1 MKFMATNTG
10 SLVAAANAIGNVP
23 TTFDSLESPDLSLPE
38 QFDTFLD
45 VFSNPN
51 SHYKDM
57 SIARVGGPGPAGE
70 LRGEVAVWPDHRT
83 SKPVSRTSR
92 NRSTTSSRRRAVDR
106 EGGAIAGTVTAAA
119 RRPVSKRRPA
129 RGRARRYGTVSLFM
143 LPWIIGFVVFIAYP
157 MIASLYYSFTNYD
170 LLEDPTWVGLQ
181 NYRFMFTKDPMF
193 WQAMRNT
200 LWIIAVGVPL
210 QIVTSLSLAWLLTRP
225 KRGSRYYRTF
235 LFLPTMVPPVAA
247 ALGFRVPVQPGLRPD
262 QPGTQG
268 GGRRQPAPMVLQRL
282 LVEVGPGLPQP
293 VGRRTDDDRS
303 SSPASWM
310 SLASCMRRPRSR
322 APSSWQRF
330 RFVTLPMISPV
341 MFFSVVIGVIAG
353 FQYFT
358 QAYVASF
365 AVSGQPTGGASSN
378 IGGPEESTLFYS
390 LHLYIKGFAHF
401 QMGYASAMAWILFII
416 IMACTIVIIRTS
428 RRWVHYQGGFR

>member
-1 MKFMATNTG
+1 M
-10 SLVAAANAIGNVP
+10 
-23 TTFDSLESPDLSLPE
+23 
-38 QFDTFLD
+38 
-45 VFSNPN
+45 
-51 SHYKDM
+51 
-57 SIARVGGPGPAGE
+57 
-70 LRGEVAVWPDHRT
+70 
-83 SKPVSRTSR
+83 
-92 NRSTTSSRRRAVDR
+92 
-106 EGGAIAGTVTAAA
+106 TAAA

-129 RGRARRYGTVSLFM
+129 RRRARHYGTVALFM

-247 ALGFRVPVQPGLRPD
+247 ALGFVFLFNPATGPINQGLKAV
-262 QPGTQG
+262 
-268 GGRRQPAPMVLQRL
+268 GRRQPAPVVLQRV
-282 LVEVGPGLPQP
+282 LVEVGPRLPQP
-293 VGRRTDDDRS
+293 LGRRADHDDLPRRPPRC
-303 SSPASWM
+303 SSPAVRGGRDRG
-310 SLASCMRRPRSR
+310 RRL
-322 APSSWQRF
+322 WQRF
-330 RFVTLPMISPV
+330 RYITLPMISPV
-341 MFFSVVIGVIAG
+341 IFFSVVIGVIAG

-365 AVSGQPTGGASSN
+365 AVSGQPTGGAASN

-401 QMGYASAMAWILFII
+401 QMGYASAMAWILFLI